1 MRSRIRPDGTHR
13 TTDPPPPVRRLDYQP
28 PIVRRN
34 GYVIFSAVKPPMQVM
49 FWNIQ
54 SMDQLKRTLLRFL
67 EGEWSQGEQIRS
79 IKRLRTRGGV
89 FLERQRWWET
99 MEDDIQCTLMM
110 EDREDIVLTVVIS

>member
-1 MRSRIRPDGTHR
+1 MRSRIRPDGSHR
-13 TTDPPPPVRRLDYQP
+13 TSEPSPPVRRLNYQP
-28 PIVRRN
+28 DVRRRN

-54 SMDQLKRTLLRFL
+54 TMEQLKRNILRFL
-67 EGEWSQGEQIRS
+67 DGEFVPGEQIRS